1 MLAFALLPE
10 LLALPEVGLLIPVL
24 QEHMLVEALVPNL
37 RGVLWRI
44 GGVFALGWLV
54 ILRLRRVLS
63 CLVLTRLLIVLALLA
78 GDLA

>member
-1 MLAFALLPE
+1 
-10 LLALPEVGLLIPVL
+10 
-24 QEHMLVEALVPNL
+24 MLVEGLVSNL
-37 RGVLWRI
+37 PGFLGRVGCVL
-44 GGVFALGWLV
+44 ALGWLV